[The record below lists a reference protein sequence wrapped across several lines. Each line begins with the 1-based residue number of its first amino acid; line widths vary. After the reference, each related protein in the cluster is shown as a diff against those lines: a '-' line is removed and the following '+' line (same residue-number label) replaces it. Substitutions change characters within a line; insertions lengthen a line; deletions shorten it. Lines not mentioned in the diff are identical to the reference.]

1 MTNEVKKDMR
11 GVFFPNLNKN
21 KPTQPD
27 LSGKAMIKGVSYRM
41 AIWENK
47 TADNKTYYSV
57 IFSDDDDSD
66 NKNPQNNKSSNS
78 SSNYKPSN
86 QSNSS
91 SKKDDSGGFDDLDDI
106 LNITDNPD
114 K

>member
-66 NKNPQNNKSSNS
+66 NKSPQNNKNSN
-78 SSNYKPSN
+78 NKTPT
-86 QSNSS
+86 QSN
-91 SKKDDSGGFDDLDDI
+91 KKDDSGGFDDLDDI

-114 K
+114 R

>member
-57 IFSDDDDSD
+57 IFSDDDSD
-66 NKNPQNNKSSNS
+66 NKSPQNNKNSN
-78 SSNYKPSN
+78 NRTPT
-86 QSNSS
+86 QSN
-91 SKKDDSGGFDDLDDI
+91 KKDDSGGFDDLDDI
-106 LNITDNPD
+106 LNITDNLD
-114 K
+114 R

>member
-27 LSGKAMIKGVSYRM
+27 LSGKAMIKGANYRI

-66 NKNPQNNKSSNS
+66 NKLPQNNKNLNS
-78 SSNYKPSN
+78 KPAN
-86 QSNSS
+86 QS
-91 SKKDDSGGFDDLDDI
+91 SKKYDSGSFDDLDDI
-106 LNITDNPD
+106 LNITDNRNR
-114 K
+114 